1 MNRLPTG
8 GIEGKRKKKKSRPKK
23 AYISPIWGD
32 DPLHTIFTKMVWFTH
47 IHDVIKRSKFGV
59 DRWTRLRATRS

>member
-8 GIEGKRKKKKSRPKK
+8 GTTGITEKSRPQK

-32 DPLHTIFTKMVWFTH
+32 DPLRTIFTKMVWFTH

-59 DRWTRLRATRS
+59 DRLTRLGATGS